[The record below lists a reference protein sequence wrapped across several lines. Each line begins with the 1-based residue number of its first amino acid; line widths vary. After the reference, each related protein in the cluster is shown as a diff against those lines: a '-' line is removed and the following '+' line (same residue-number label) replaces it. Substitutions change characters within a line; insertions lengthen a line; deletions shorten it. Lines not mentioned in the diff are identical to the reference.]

1 MGHFYFLFN
10 LLVGAE
16 IGYGDMYLTST
27 LEYVRNK
34 VKSKIDI
41 VISNSPSGARQNSR
55 IKIRIVMT

>member
-34 VKSKIDI
+34 VKSKIGSI
-41 VISNSPSGARQNSR
+41 LLFQILHLERGKTLGLRSES
-55 IKIRIVMT
+55 